1 MADTE
6 MIHVVEIRKRADE
19 GDAEAQD
26 RLGWCYESGIGAT
39 QNNAEAVKWYR
50 LAADQGNAS
59 AQNNLGW
66 CCEFGIGGAPQDD
79 AEAVKWYR
87 LAADQGNPSGRRI
100 LAACYEFGEGVP
112 KDLIEADKCYRLV
125 PGQDRDF
132 SERSA
137 G

>member
-26 RLGWCYESGIGAT
+26 RLGWCYE
-39 QNNAEAVKWYR
+39 
-50 LAADQGNAS
+50 
-59 AQNNLGW
+59 
-66 CCEFGIGGAPQDD
+66 FGIGGARPQDD

-100 LAACYEFGEGVP
+100 LASCYEFGEGVP
-112 KDLIEADKCYRLV
+112 KDLIEADKWYRPV

-132 SERSA
+132 SECSA

>member
-6 MIHVVEIRKRADE
+6 MVHVVEIRKRADE

-26 RLGWCYESGIGAT
+26 SLGWCY
-39 QNNAEAVKWYR
+39 
-50 LAADQGNAS
+50 
-59 AQNNLGW
+59 
-66 CCEFGIGGAPQDD
+66 EFGIGGAPQDD

-100 LAACYEFGEGVP
+100 LASCYEFGEGVP
-112 KDLIEADKCYRLV
+112 KDLIEADKWYRPV
-125 PGQDRDF
+125 PGQGRDF